1 MIEAF
6 VNDADIHTATAA
18 KIFKID
24 PEAVTR
30 EMRSRAK
37 TANFG
42 IIYGIS
48 AFGLAQRMRI
58 TQERSKNAH

>member
-6 VNDADIHTATAA
+6 VNDEDIHTATAA
-18 KIFKID
+18 KIYKLD
-24 PEAVTR
+24 KSEVSR
-30 EMRSRAK
+30 EMRSNAK

-48 AFGLAQRMRI
+48 AFGLSQRMHISRTEARAI
-58 TQERSKNAH
+58 D